1 MVDCKLK
8 NTTVSPQR
16 IYYVEENLH
25 KLYIKWKMN
34 SYVVMSVCKSVI
46 KPLRWYFAAKIGL
59 NIMETKGIYP
69 KHTSLERLSIES
81 KVNLGLPSL

>member
-1 MVDCKLK
+1 MVDCRLK

-46 KPLRWYFAAKIGL
+46 KPLRWYSFFQTKKFQSVSILEAKQCFEINFTHL
-59 NIMETKGIYP
+59 F
-69 KHTSLERLSIES
+69 
-81 KVNLGLPSL
+81 LG